1 MVFSGVLYRV
11 IYTCGWA
18 EMGLIKVTPQK
29 KSATTTKKLGEL
41 LVEAGIIR
49 PDQVSSALTEAGTR
63 NMRIGDVLVLLK
75 QLSTEDLER
84 ALEVQEL
91 LSAGEVDADSAVA
104 ILQISAL
111 DGIPVADALASFEE
125 SAEPEKPQSSTAAL
139 QAVDMELAEAEQQYG
154 GEHRELIPHL
164 LRAADMHAHTRD
176 HTRSEHLYKRALA
189 NAERAYGA
197 KSVKVVPILER
208 LIDLYYQD
216 SRFTDAEALA
226 WRNHDIVQSTYGAD
240 SLEGAKSLHT
250 IGKIV
255 DAQMR
260 PNEAEPFFLSALRIR
275 EKLLGPGHTLVT
287 QSLRHLA
294 NFWKDK
300 GKKSKERKRVGE
312 LLLESQLLSQEQ
324 FNDAMHYSSLQ
335 KLPLGQALVKL
346 QMIEED
352 DLRQVLKAQL
362 LVADGVLP
370 LQLATRALAVCAQDK
385 VDFHVAVER
394 IGWEMDSLTTVGLRK
409 LMVLTDELNTAER
422 ALGSSHTGVAL
433 TSLKLG
439 DCQFEQK
446 RFVDAEGS
454 YKRALL
460 ILEKEFNSKD
470 PEIATGLSKLA
481 QLYLV
486 QKRDAEAEP
495 LLWRVLQIRQEA
507 MGKDHVDV
515 AFTLHQIAELNETR
529 ENYEAAI
536 NFFKSALSIQEAA
549 LGRDSA
555 KIIPT
560 LEHLGDCFHL
570 SDKYPEA
577 EQCYRRLVKLKQNA
591 LGSDMHQDIASVLDR
606 LAEVYM
612 AQGDLSNAETQCELA
627 LEIRE
632 AAYGENHPE
641 VAVSLVHFA
650 RVLRAQKRIK
660 EAENYEQRAEYI
672 KRLPKAETAK
682 SGD

>member
-1 MVFSGVLYRV
+1 
-11 IYTCGWA
+11 
-18 EMGLIKVTPQK
+18 
-29 KSATTTKKLGEL
+29 LGEL

-49 PDQVSSALTEAGTR
+49 PDQVSSALSEASNR
-63 NMRIGDVLVLLK
+63 NMRIGNVLVLLK
-75 QLSTEDLER
+75 QLSIEDLER

-91 LSAGEVDADSAVA
+91 LAAGEVDVDAAVA

-111 DGIPVADALASFEE
+111 DGVPVADALAAYDEQL
-125 SAEPEKPQSSTAAL
+125 EPEKPETSTAAL
-139 QAVDMELAEAEQQYG
+139 QAVLMELAEAEKQHGSEY
-154 GEHRELIPHL
+154 RELIPYL
-164 LRAADMHAHTRD
+164 LRAADLHAHSED
-176 HTRSEHLYKRALA
+176 HVKSEQFYKRALSG
-189 NAERAYGA
+189 AERAFGS
-197 KSVKVVPILER
+197 KSVKVVPVLER
-208 LIDLYYQD
+208 LIDLFYGDARYA
-216 SRFTDAEALA
+216 DAEALA

-260 PNEAEPFFLSALRIR
+260 PNEAEPFFLSALRVR

-287 QSLRHLA
+287 QSLRNLA
-294 NFWKDK
+294 TFWKDK

-312 LLLESQLLSQEQ
+312 LLLEAQLLTQQQ
-324 FNDAMHYSSLQ
+324 FTDAMQYSTLQ

-352 DLRQVLKAQL
+352 ELRQVLKAQL
-362 LVADGVLP
+362 LIADGVLP

-394 IGWEMDSLTTVGLRK
+394 IGWEMDSLTTAGLRR

-433 TSLKLG
+433 TALKLG
-439 DCQFEQK
+439 DCQVEQK
-446 RFVDAEGS
+446 RYVDAES
-454 YKRALL
+454 NYRRALM
-460 ILEKEFNSKD
+460 ILEKEFDSKN

-486 QKRDAEAEP
+486 QKREAEAEP

-515 AFTLHQIAELNETR
+515 AFTLHQIAELNESR

-555 KIIPT
+555 KLMPT
-560 LEHLGDCFHL
+560 LEHLGDCYHM
-570 SDKYPEA
+570 SDRYPEA

-591 LGSDMHQDIASVLDR
+591 LGDSMHPELAPVLDR

-612 AQGDLSNAETQCELA
+612 AQGDLSNAETHCELA

-632 AAYGENHPE
+632 AAHGENHPD
-641 VAVSLVHFA
+641 VAISLTHFA
-650 RVLRAQKRIK
+650 RVLRAQKRVK
-660 EAENYEQRAEYI
+660 EAEKYEQRVEYI
-672 KRLPKAETAK
+672 KRLPKAESK
-682 SGD
+682 QES

>member
-1 MVFSGVLYRV
+1 
-11 IYTCGWA
+11 
-18 EMGLIKVTPQK
+18 
-29 KSATTTKKLGEL
+29 
-41 LVEAGIIR
+41 
-49 PDQVSSALTEAGTR
+49 
-63 NMRIGDVLVLLK
+63 MRIGDVLVVLK
-75 QLSTEDLER
+75 QLSIEDLER

-91 LSAGEVDADSAVA
+91 LSAGEVDVDAAVA

-111 DGIPVADALASFEE
+111 DGVPVADALAAYDEQVE
-125 SAEPEKPQSSTAAL
+125 PQPAETSSAAL
-139 QAVDMELAEAEQQYG
+139 QAVLMELAEAERQHG
-154 GEHRELIPHL
+154 SEHRELIPYL
-164 LRAADMHAHTRD
+164 LRAADLHAHSRD
-176 HTRSEHLYKRALA
+176 HAKSEQLYKRALSC
-189 NAERAYGA
+189 AERAYGS

-208 LIDLYYQD
+208 LIDLFYGD
-216 SRFTDAEALA
+216 VRFADAEALA

-260 PNEAEPFFLSALRIR
+260 PNEAEPFFLSALRVR

-294 NFWKDK
+294 TFWKDK

-312 LLLESQLLSQEQ
+312 LLLEAQLLTQEQ
-324 FNDAMHYSSLQ
+324 FNDAMQYSALQ
-335 KLPLGQALVKL
+335 KVPLGQALVKL

-362 LVADGVLP
+362 LIADGVLP

-394 IGWEMDSLTTVGLRK
+394 IGWEMDSLTTAGLRR

-422 ALGSSHTGVAL
+422 ALGASHTGVAL
-433 TSLKLG
+433 TALKLG
-439 DCQFEQK
+439 DCQVEQK
-446 RFVDAEGS
+446 RYVDAEAN
-454 YKRALL
+454 YKRALQ
-460 ILEKEFNSKD
+460 ILEKEFDSKN

-555 KIIPT
+555 KLMPT
-560 LEHLGDCFHL
+560 LEHLGDCYHM
-570 SDKYPEA
+570 SDRYAEA
-577 EQCYRRLVKLKQNA
+577 EQCYRRLTKLKQNV
-591 LGSDMHQDIASVLDR
+591 LGDSMHPQLAPVLDR

-612 AQGDLSNAETQCELA
+612 AQGDLSNAETHCELA

-632 AAYGENHPE
+632 AAFGENHPD
-641 VAVSLVHFA
+641 VAVSLGHFA
-650 RVLRAQKRIK
+650 RVLRAQKRVT
-660 EAENYEQRAEYI
+660 EAEKYEQRAEYI
-672 KRLPKAETAK
+672 KRLPKAESK
-682 SGD
+682 QES

>member
-1 MVFSGVLYRV
+1 MTTSQPEKKA
-11 IYTCGWA
+11 TS
-18 EMGLIKVTPQK
+18 TPK
-29 KSATTTKKLGEL
+29 RLGEL

-49 PDQVSSALTEAGTR
+49 PDQISSALTEASTR

-75 QLSTEDLER
+75 QLSIEDLER

-91 LSAGEVDADSAVA
+91 LTAGEIDPDAAVG

-111 DGIPVADALASFEE
+111 DGVPVADALAAYEE
-125 SAEPEKPQSSTAAL
+125 HAEPELPEPSTAAL
-139 QAVDMELAEAEQQYG
+139 NSVLKELADAESALG
-154 GEHRELIPHL
+154 SDHREIIPNL
-164 LRAADMHAHTRD
+164 LRAADLYAHTRD
-176 HTRSEHLYKRALA
+176 HAKSEQLYKRALSG
-189 NAERAYGA
+189 AERAFGA

-208 LIDLYYQD
+208 LIDLYYADARYQ
-216 SRFTDAEALA
+216 DAEALA

-300 GKKSKERKRVGE
+300 GKKSKEKKRVGE
-312 LLLESQLLSQEQ
+312 LLQEAQLLTPEQ
-324 FNDAMHYSSLQ
+324 FNDAMQYSALQ

-346 QMIEED
+346 QMIDED

-362 LVADGVLP
+362 LIADGVLP
-370 LQLATRALAVCAQDK
+370 FQLATRALAVSAQDK
-385 VDFHVAVER
+385 VDFHVAVDR
-394 IGWEMDSLTTVGLRK
+394 IGWEMESLTTNEVRK
-409 LMVLTDELNTAER
+409 LMLLTDELNTAER

-433 TSLKLG
+433 TCMKLG
-439 DCQFEQK
+439 DCQLEQS
-446 RFVDAEGS
+446 RFAEAEAS
-454 YKRALL
+454 FKRAVS

-481 QLYLV
+481 QLYLM
-486 QKRDAEAEP
+486 QKRDTEAEP

-536 NFFKSALSIQEAA
+536 NFFRSALSIQEAA
-549 LGRDSA
+549 MGRDSA
-555 KIIPT
+555 RIIPT
-560 LEHLGDCFHL
+560 LEHLGDCYHM
-570 SDKYPEA
+570 SDRYPEA

-591 LGSDMHQDIASVLDR
+591 LGWDMHPHIANVLDR

-632 AAYGENHPE
+632 AAYGENHQE
-641 VAVSLVHFA
+641 VATSLIHFA
-650 RVLRAQKRIK
+650 RVLRAQKRVK
-660 EAENYEQRAEYI
+660 EAEKFEQRAEYI
-672 KRLPKAETAK
+672 KRLPKAESK
-682 SGD
+682 Q